1 MPADTDTGNPAPLGL
16 IGFGMTT
23 VLLSLA
29 NAEILPPTAGVIVV
43 VPLAMAFGGTIQFFA
58 GLLEYREGNTFGTV
72 AFSSFGAFWWW
83 FALLELFAM
92 NGILNSNAEGY
103 TTVVGAALILW
114 GIFTLYMWV
123 ATFRLN
129 WGLWAVFLVLWITFF
144 LLGFGDLLGNEILY
158 QLGGFTG
165 IIDGLLA
172 MYVSFAEVTNWS
184 FNRTVL
190 PLGSAPISES
200 DEGQPAEPAD

>member
-16 IGFGMTT
+16 VGFGLTT
-23 VLLSLA
+23 VLLSIV
-29 NAEILPPTAGVIVV
+29 NAGLLPGTAGVIVV

-72 AFSSFGAFWWW
+72 AFSSYGAFWWW

-92 NGILNSNAEGY
+92 NGILNAGAEGF
-103 TTVVGAALILW
+103 TSVVGVALILW
-114 GIFTLYMWV
+114 GVFTLYMWIG
-123 ATFRLN
+123 TFRLN
-129 WGLWAVFLVLWITFF
+129 WGLWAVFLMLWITFF
-144 LLGFGDLLGNEILY
+144 LLGFGDFLGNDALY
-158 QLGGFTG
+158 MAGGYTG

-184 FNRTVL
+184 FDRTVL

>member
-29 NAEILPPTAGVIVV
+29 NAGLLPSTAGVIVV

-103 TTVVGAALILW
+103 TTAVGAALILW
-114 GIFTLYMWV
+114 GIFTLYMWIG
-123 ATFRLN
+123 TFRLN

-144 LLGFGDLLGNEILY
+144 LLGFGDLLGNDMLY
-158 QLGGFTG
+158 MLGGYTG
-165 IIDGLLA
+165 ILDGLLA

-184 FNRTVL
+184 FNRTVI
-190 PLGSAPISES
+190 PVGSAPISES

>member
-29 NAEILPPTAGVIVV
+29 NSGLLPSTAGVIVV

-103 TTVVGAALILW
+103 TTAVGAALILW
-114 GIFTLYMWV
+114 GIFTLYMWIG
-123 ATFRLN
+123 TFRLN

-144 LLGFGDLLGNEILY
+144 LLGFGDLLGNDLLY
-158 QLGGFTG
+158 MLGGYTG
-165 IIDGLLA
+165 ILDGLLA

-184 FNRTVL
+184 FNRTVI
-190 PLGSAPISES
+190 PVGSAPISES

>member
-29 NAEILPPTAGVIVV
+29 NAGLLPSTAGVIVV

-103 TTVVGAALILW
+103 TTAVGAALILW
-114 GIFTLYMWV
+114 GIFTLYMWIG
-123 ATFRLN
+123 TFRLN

-144 LLGFGDLLGNEILY
+144 LLGFGDLLGNDLLY
-158 QLGGFTG
+158 MLGGYTG
-165 IIDGLLA
+165 ILDGLLA

-184 FNRTVL
+184 FNRTVI
-190 PLGSAPISES
+190 PVGSAPISES

>member
-23 VLLSLA
+23 VLLSLT
-29 NAEILPPTAGVIVV
+29 NAGLLPSTAGVVVV

-92 NGILNSNAEGY
+92 NGILNSEAEGY
-103 TTVVGAALILW
+103 ASVVGVALILW
-114 GIFTLYMWV
+114 GIFTLYMWI

-144 LLGFGDLLGNEILY
+144 LLGFGDLLGNDALY
-158 QLGGFTG
+158 MLGGWTG

-184 FNRTVL
+184 FDRTVL
-190 PLGSAPISES
+190 PLGSAPISEN
-200 DEGQPAEPAD
+200 DESQPAEPAD